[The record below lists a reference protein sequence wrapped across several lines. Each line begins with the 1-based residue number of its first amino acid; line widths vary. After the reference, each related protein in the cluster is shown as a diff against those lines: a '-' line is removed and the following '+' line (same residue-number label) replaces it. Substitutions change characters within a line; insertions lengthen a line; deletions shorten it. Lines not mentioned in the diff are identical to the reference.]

1 LLIGFVCRP
10 MADGPR
16 VWSVLTDTQACVL
29 SCRNAVRTRLVMLN
43 REPVQNLPNR
53 NQLLRKH
60 HESRVTRRQ

>member
-1 LLIGFVCRP
+1 
-10 MADGPR
+10 
-16 VWSVLTDTQACVL
+16 LTDTQACVL

-53 NQLLRKH
+53 NQLLHKH